1 MYNSFVYFHHL
12 FDLIFFI
19 YIITFQIK
27 NLSFFFIQ
35 KNKEDIYHFNYK
47 LIDN

>member
-27 NLSFFFIQ
+27 NLSFFLFKRIR
-35 KNKEDIYHFNYK
+35 KIYTI
-47 LIDN
+47 LIIN